1 MTAFAANQCTVARSP
16 LSAQRAMQVTVFVGK
31 GLIVIMIFLL
41 AASVGA
47 KAAVEIYPA
56 PAGETNGTRIELWF
70 GSQKIPLAP
79 RKIFHSDSKGQDFME
94 IEFARF
100 ATDDRVPL
108 RLVSPQTKP
117 GQAMLRTVGK
127 DLPLQVL
134 GKNSLE
140 FELPGPG
147 QYYLQLPS
155 LAQTNSTFTVVF
167 WVDDLQ
173 RLEQFRAQ
181 AQAPKVVN
189 VADKGILSHPN
200 LDQTKAVQS
209 ALDRGGLLYFP
220 PGIYRISTI
229 RIHSDTTIF
238 LAPSAVLRALPGESS
253 VGPEFIAIE
262 KAEHVR
268 ICGPGAIDANSFTFR
283 RQHNVHNVN
292 ITSCRDVTFEDVL
305 FEESNSW
312 AVHIRKCDHFAA
324 SNVRVLSGKD
334 GFDPDASRDVLID
347 GAFVI
352 SGGDGI
358 AVKNRFPEEAD
369 GKVTERVVFRNSIV
383 STFKSALKIGTETK
397 GPVRDITFEKCDVF
411 DADRGIVLYA
421 NDGGPVERA
430 VWRNIRLFM
439 KDWPREKESG
449 SVFHL
454 MVTRREAPTPVRD
467 CLIENVAANWI
478 YRSEFA
484 GLSDAPLN
492 GVTFRNIRAT
502 VELPKANQPSLFVC
516 RDNVDIP
523 VQNLAVDWQGHQSR
537 WSGVV
542 LGKGLTLTGLTQSG
556 RDKINSVKEM
566 E

>member
-1 MTAFAANQCTVARSP
+1 MV
-16 LSAQRAMQVTVFVGK
+16 
-31 GLIVIMIFLL
+31 FLL
-41 AASVGA
+41 AVSVGA

-56 PAGETNGTRIELWF
+56 PAGDTTGARMELWL
-70 GSQKIPLAP
+70 GKQKIPLAP
-79 RKIFHSDSKGQDFME
+79 RKTFHSDSKGQDFME

-100 ATDDRVPL
+100 ATDDRVQL
-108 RLVSPQTKP
+108 RLVSPQMKA
-117 GQAMLRTVGK
+117 GQATLRTVGK
-127 DLPLQVL
+127 DLPLQAI
-134 GKNSLE
+134 GMNSLE
-140 FELPGPG
+140 FELPGAG
-147 QYYLQLPS
+147 QYYLQLPA
-155 LAQTNSTFTVVF
+155 LAQTNSTFTVAF

-173 RLEQFRAQ
+173 RLKEFRTQ
-181 AQAPKVVN
+181 ATASKVVN
-189 VADKGILSHPN
+189 VAKKGILPDPN
-200 LDQTKAVQS
+200 LDQSTALQS
-209 ALDRGGLLYFP
+209 ALDKGGSLYFP
-220 PGIYRISTI
+220 PGVYRVGTL

-238 LAPSAVLRALPGESS
+238 LAPGSVLRALPGERV

-268 ICGPGAIDANSFTFR
+268 ICGPGAIDANSFTTR

-292 ITSCRDVTFEDVL
+292 ITSSRDITFEDVL

-312 AVHIRKCDHFAA
+312 AVHIRKCDRFTAR
-324 SNVRVLSGKD
+324 NVRVLSGKD

-352 SGGDGI
+352 SGDDGI
-358 AVKNRFPEEAD
+358 AVKNRFPEDMD
-369 GKVTERVVFRNSIV
+369 GKATEHVVFKNSIV
-383 STFKSALKIGTETK
+383 STFKSALKIGTETR
-397 GPVRDITFEKCDVF
+397 GPVRDITFENCDVF

-449 SVFHL
+449 SVFH
-454 MVTRREAPTPVRD
+454 MVVTRREAATRVRD
-467 CLIENVAANWI
+467 CLVENVAANWI

-516 RDNVDIP
+516 RDTVDVP
-523 VQNLAVDWQGHQSR
+523 VQNLTVDWQGHQSR
-537 WSGVV
+537 WGGVV
-542 LGKGLTLTGLTQSG
+542 LGKGLTLTGLTESG